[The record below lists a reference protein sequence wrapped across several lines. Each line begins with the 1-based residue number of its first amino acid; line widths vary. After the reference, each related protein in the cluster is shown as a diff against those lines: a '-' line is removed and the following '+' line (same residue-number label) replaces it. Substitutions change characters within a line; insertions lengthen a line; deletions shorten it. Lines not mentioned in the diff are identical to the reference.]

1 MHSLFQKIIYFH
13 ASHFFL
19 KGPMGIK
26 QLSKLIKENSKNGIK
41 ERPLAFYS
49 DKKVCIDAS
58 MFIYQFLIAV
68 RSDGASLGT
77 DENTTSHLVGMF
89 YRTIRLVEAG
99 VTPIYVFDGVPP
111 EMKIGELKKR
121 LERREKAEED
131 FKKAEESGDKAE
143 MEKFEKRKIK
153 VGKDHVEDCKTL
165 LRLMG
170 IPFLEAP
177 SEAEAFCSF
186 LCMKNMVDCVATEDM
201 DALTFGAPIVLRNFT
216 ASQTK
221 KVPVLEYNLEV
232 ILKEVGLTRDEFID
246 LCILLGC
253 DYCETLKGVGL
264 KRSLGLV
271 KKYKS
276 IEKILEDEK
285 VEIPEGFNFE
295 NARAIFK
302 ELPFLECEIEKKD
315 LEMKWEEINF
325 EAIKT
330 FLVNEKKFD
339 EVRVKKGVDKLLA
352 ARIKPK
358 QTKLDKFFILKK

>member
-1 MHSLFQKIIYFH
+1 ML
-13 ASHFFL
+13 HFYAHDFFS
-19 KGPMGIK
+19 PMGIK

-77 DENTTSHLVGMF
+77 DDNTTSHLVGMF

-131 FKKAEESGDKAE
+131 FRKAEESGDKGE

-153 VGKDHVEDCKTL
+153 VGKEHVEDCKTL

-177 SEAEAFCSF
+177 SEAEAFCAF
-186 LCMKNMVDCVATEDM
+186 LCMKGLVDCVATEDM
-201 DALTFGAPIVLRNFT
+201 DALTFGAPLVLRNFT

-221 KVPVLEYNLEV
+221 KVIVEYNLEI
-232 ILKEVGLTRDEFID
+232 ILKEIGIEMHEFID

-264 KRSLGLV
+264 KRSLGLL
-271 KKYKS
+271 KKFRS
-276 IEKILEDEK
+276 IEKILENEK
-285 VEIPEGFNFE
+285 VEIPKGFNFE

-302 ELPFLECEIEKKD
+302 ELPFLESEFDKNG
-315 LEMKWEEINF
+315 LEMKWDEINYEEI
-325 EAIKT
+325 KK
-330 FLVNEKKFD
+330 FLVDEKKFD
-339 EVRVKKGVDKLLA
+339 EVRVKKGVEKLLG